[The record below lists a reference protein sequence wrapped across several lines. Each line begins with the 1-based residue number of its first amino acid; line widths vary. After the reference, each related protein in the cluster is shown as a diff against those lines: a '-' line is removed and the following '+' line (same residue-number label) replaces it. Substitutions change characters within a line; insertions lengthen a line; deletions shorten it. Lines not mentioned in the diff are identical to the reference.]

1 MTERRYTWL
10 KDYAPPI
17 YRQQSISLEFF
28 LDPEKTILKSNM
40 LYELDCDEP
49 ADLVLQGENIQL
61 NYLKIDDTQIGLD
74 CLIFGRNTLTIPKKK
89 FSLQEDPIRDGKC
102 SESGNK

>member
-28 LDPEKTILKSNM
+28 LDPEKTILKSKM
-40 LYELDCDEP
+40 LFELDDNEP
-49 ADLVLQGENIQL
+49 ADLILQGENIQL
-61 NYLKIDDTQIGLD
+61 NYLKIDDTQIRLE
-74 CLIFGRNTLTIPKKK
+74 CLGYGRNTLTIPKV
-89 FSLQEDPIRDGKC
+89 SLLFLTKLKA
-102 SESGNK
+102 NHNY

>member
-1 MTERRYTWL
+1 MAERRYTWL

-40 LYELDCDEP
+40 LFELDCDEP
-49 ADLVLQGENIQL
+49 ADLILQGENIHL
-61 NYLKIDDTQIGLD
+61 KRLKIDDTQIGLKN
-74 CLIFGRNTLTIPKKK
+74 LRFG
-89 FSLQEDPIRDGKC
+89 
-102 SESGNK
+102 